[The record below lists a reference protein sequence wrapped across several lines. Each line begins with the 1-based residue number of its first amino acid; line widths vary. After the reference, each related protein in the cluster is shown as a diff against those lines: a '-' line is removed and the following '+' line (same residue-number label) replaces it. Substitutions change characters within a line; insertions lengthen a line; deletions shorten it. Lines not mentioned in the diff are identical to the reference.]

1 MARMGGNY
9 GSYEGGSGLADLLSG
24 AVSGFRMGDD
34 LRARRAAEKL
44 AQERADL
51 EAEREARYAA
61 DDEQRKKERADADAL
76 RRVQLRQQGIATA
89 DSVDLT
95 SRVANPEDSV
105 QRAMGDLVR
114 GGGIDVAPTV
124 RRDGQTLG
132 TAETPDA
139 SGYNTRAAWE
149 RDGNLAAD
157 TRTMPDFK
165 AAQTEATGRDKARD
179 DAAARRALLELYGV
193 EGVEGLDGVPM
204 GEVGRAAGA
213 QYSRE
218 TQQQGIAARNTAS
231 LQQIGARNAGRVD
244 GGRAADPMQD
254 NRESAYREAV
264 TNEGLRLNQK
274 INTLMSEYP
283 EDKAA
288 WTPEDKAAF
297 HRGVKES
304 EQAYKMAV
312 AGLRLKYKVTD

>member
-51 EAEREARYAA
+51 EAEREQRYAA
-61 DDEQRKKERADADAL
+61 DDALRAEERARAEEL
-76 RRVQLRQQGIATA
+76 RRIQLRQQGIASA

-95 SRVANPEDSV
+95 QRVANPEDRT
-105 QRAMGDLVR
+105 QRALGDLVR
-114 GGGIDVAPTV
+114 GGGIDVAPSV

-149 RDGNLAAD
+149 RDGNLAVD

-165 AAQTEATGRDKARD
+165 EAQGAAQGRDAARD
-179 DAAARRALLELYGV
+179 RERSTRALLDLYGI
-193 EGVEGLDGVPM
+193 EGGEGLEGVPM

-213 QYSRE
+213 QYSRD
-218 TQQQGIAARNTAS
+218 TQQQGIAARNAAS

-274 INTLMSEYP
+274 INTLMSEFP
-283 EDKAA
+283 EDKAT